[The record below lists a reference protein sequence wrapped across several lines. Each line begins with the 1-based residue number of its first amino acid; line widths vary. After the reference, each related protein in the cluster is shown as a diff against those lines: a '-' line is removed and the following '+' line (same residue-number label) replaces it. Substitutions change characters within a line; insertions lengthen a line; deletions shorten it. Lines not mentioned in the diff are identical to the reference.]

1 MNKQGSTRRRV
12 IYLVAVMLAVIVM
25 DHMVNIQALGYSD
38 EGESDVLEES
48 KEGGGYAVTGQ
59 LDDVG
64 YSAVVYNSDN
74 GLPTSDANFVFSAS
88 DGYIW
93 VGGYSGVFRYDG
105 IEFERMDASTGMTSA
120 KVFFEDSKH
129 QIWVGTNDN
138 GAVKVEDDET
148 VHYTYK
154 DGLQSSYGGT

>member
-1 MNKQGSTRRRV
+1 MNKQGRTRRRV

-25 DHMVNIQALGYSD
+25 DHMVSIQALGYSD
-38 EGESDVLEES
+38 EGESDALEES

-64 YSAVVYNSDN
+64 YSAAVYNSDN

-93 VGGYSGVFRYDG
+93 VGGYSGIMRYDG
-105 IEFERMDASTGMTSA
+105 NSFSKMDMASRLRTM
-120 KVFFEDSKH
+120 
-129 QIWVGTNDN
+129 
-138 GAVKVEDDET
+138 
-148 VHYTYK
+148 Y
-154 DGLQSSYGGT
+154 L